1 MKGVLLAG
9 GYGTRL
15 RPLTYITNKH
25 LLPVYD
31 RPMIEYGLEALYLAG
46 IKNICVV
53 LGGAKP
59 EDVIKY
65 LGNGYKYGVNLSYKW
80 QGEPKGIAHAIFC
93 ARDFFRGDPF
103 VVHLADNIFPKGI
116 ANFVKDFDKS
126 NFDARILL
134 AEVENPEGYG
144 VAEIKEDML
153 IGLEEKPRKPKSNLI
168 ITGIYCLKP
177 SVCEVIEQLNPSW
190 RGELEITE
198 TMHKMVT
205 STKYRVEYR
214 ILEGRWFD
222 CGTFDSILEAGLFI
236 KEKMR
241 GR

>member
-31 RPMIEYGLEALYLAG
+31 RPFIEYGLEALHSAS
-46 IKNICVV
+46 IKNICVI

-59 EDVIKY
+59 EDIPKY
-65 LGNGYKYGVNLSYKW
+65 LGDGYRYGLNLSYKW
-80 QGEPKGIAHAIFC
+80 QGEPKGIADAVYC
-93 ARDFFRGDPF
+93 AKDFVGDNHF
-103 VVHLADNIFPKGI
+103 VVYLADNIFPEGI
-116 ANFVKDFDKS
+116 KDFVKGFETS
-126 NFDARILL
+126 EYDAKVLL
-134 AEVENPEGYG
+134 TEVAHPEYYG
-144 VAEIKEDML
+144 VAEIKGDEL
-153 IGLEEKPRKPKSNLI
+153 IGLEEKPKKPKSNFI
-168 ITGIYCLKP
+168 ITGVYCFN
-177 SVCEVIEQLNPSW
+177 SSIFEIIEQLKPSW

-198 TMHKMVT
+198 AIHRMVV
-205 STKYRVEYR
+205 SPKYKVGYT
-214 ILEGRWFD
+214 ILNGRWFD
-222 CGTFDSILEAGLFI
+222 CGTFDSVLEATIYI

>member
-31 RPMIEYGLEALYLAG
+31 KPMIEYGLDALQSAN
-46 IKNICVV
+46 IKDICII

-59 EDVIKY
+59 EDIPRF
-65 LGNGYKYGVNLSYKW
+65 LGDGYKYGVNLSYKW
-80 QGEPKGIAHAIFC
+80 QGEPKGIADGVYC
-93 ARDFFRGDPF
+93 AKNFAEKSSFIVF
-103 VVHLADNIFPKGI
+103 LADNIFPDGITDFIKG
-116 ANFVKDFDKS
+116 FEKS
-126 NFDARILL
+126 DYDAKVLL
-134 AEVENPEGYG
+134 NEVDHPERYG
-144 VAEIKEDML
+144 VAEIKSNEL
-153 IGLEEKPRKPKSNLI
+153 IGLKEKPKQPKSNFI
-168 ITGIYCLKP
+168 ITGAYCFKP
-177 SVCEVIEQLNPSW
+177 SIFGIIEKLKPSW

-198 TMHKMVT
+198 AIHRMVVSPKHKVGYT
-205 STKYRVEYR
+205 

-222 CGTFDSILEAGLFI
+222 CGTFDSILDAALYM